1 MAAREL
7 FVEDAIKHIEAGNQL
22 VEGIKKF
29 NEETTGAIAD
39 LDGGMTMT
47 EAFTR
52 HDSAVWSRRMNELL
66 EAYEKTRRKVRE
78 SAATALQQEGR
89 TAGFIAESFGTTRQW
104 ASRLLRGAR
113 AAENPGDSIT

>member
-1 MAAREL
+1 MAAREQ
-7 FVEDAIKHIEAGNQL
+7 FVEDAIKHIEAGNRL
-22 VEGIKKF
+22 VQGITKF

-39 LDGGMTMT
+39 LEGGMTMT

-66 EAYEKTRRKVRE
+66 EAYEKARRTVRE

-89 TAGFIAESFGTTRQW
+89 TASFIAESFGTTHQW
-104 ASRLLRGAR
+104 ASRLLRR
-113 AAENPGDSIT
+113 ASADENPGDSTT

>member
-39 LDGGMTMT
+39 LEGGMTMT

-78 SAATALQQEGR
+78 SAATELRKEGR
-89 TAGFIAESFGTTRQW
+89 TAGFIAESFGTTHQW

-113 AAENPGDSIT
+113 AIEHPGDSAT